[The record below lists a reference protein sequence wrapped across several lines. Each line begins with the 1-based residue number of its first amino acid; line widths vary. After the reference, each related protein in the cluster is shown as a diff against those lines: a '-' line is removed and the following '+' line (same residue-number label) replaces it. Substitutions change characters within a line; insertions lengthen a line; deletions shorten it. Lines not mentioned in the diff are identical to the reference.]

1 MNLFQENS
9 VFKDSPFGEH
19 WDKPIDQWAIPEFGY
34 AKILNKRNLII
45 ADKSDK
51 IPHGQADGYSAVINN
66 DGPKYTFKVY
76 SHPDGEKVL
85 QMYNEF
91 KINEKQPYEV
101 TVFIETNDGK
111 FDFGKIVR
119 VKFGP
124 AVIEDLKYKYLS
136 ELPWKDNDPEDI
148 AEKFIKAAWVNSV
161 SQQTK
166 DKVDNERKGADF
178 EDLLVKAI
186 QYEYDNKKFD
196 DFSWFI
202 LMIKGTEYV
211 GFKLSDW
218 CFSSAKWLRERKY
231 LEDKYWNGDLPE
243 KEFTPAFLPDSIFY
257 ENNEDRE
264 KALKEYFREPFIKLR
279 RYVGEK
285 IDGDGSFEKKLALE
299 LYSKINDLQE
309 VSDVLVENFLSE
321 IAIPD
326 DFYIESYIK
335 HVHAFEVGL
344 YNGIV
349 EFVAGICDLTA
360 IVVLVCRQ
368 ELGFRMTD
376 ALTEKFE
383 NFVNDLYY
391 KTIETLK
398 KIWQAIINLFKD
410 FEKWYEQFSEYDGKS
425 YKILK
430 ELGELIPDILTFVI
444 PVLKGSKAA
453 KIAKA
458 GEEVAE
464 ITEKTVVKEAV
475 EEISE
480 NEAKKIA
487 KTAKEALGNDELSK
501 GIDEIVAKT
510 ETEINNKTQVPEQLD
525 EVEIKKQSSKKIK
538 QAAKM
543 WDQFDY
549 EDLLKIPPKKKPCFL
564 EGTLVKTE
572 KGLISIENISI
583 GDKIYSYNF
592 DTKQSDLQMVSEV
605 YQNIAEIYL
614 QIKTENDII
623 GVTGQHRFWIPVQK
637 NWIMANGLQVG
648 MEFLSFD
655 NKLVTILSLEI
666 ISKTR
671 KTFNLEVETHHNYF
685 VGKDELLTHN
695 ATRPSKFASTEKFEF
710 EFYDFMNVD
719 RESLYVGQTTQGVGI
734 RYQQHELEFK
744 NNQTAK
750 AWFKEVE
757 GFFKIR
763 INGISGPFT
772 MTQYE
777 AAVTEMY
784 EINFRGGK
792 RNGSKGLFNKL
803 NPISRAKFDKYK
815 KIGSFN
821 PCKFYV

>member
-91 KINEKQPYEV
+91 KIDEKQPYEV

-257 ENNEDRE
+257 ENKEDRE

-464 ITEKTVVKEAV
+464 IAEKKAAKEVGEAATKELSEVEAQKIAKSAKEGIENGAAKVASDEASEKIQNEITEKTVIPLEEVLIKQDKKAPKRKAIRPKAEVSKVFKKTKDMSKVLSDYADDALILYPEAEFRPGAVAILEGKINGRIYQLV
-475 EEISE
+475 EYSGSRGLKA
-480 NEAKKIA
+480 N
-487 KTAKEALGNDELSK
+487 ELSK
-501 GIDEIVAKT
+501 KYHPLVKEWIESVPKNVRFKGTRGKCGENFTISEWLYEVERLKGIKQGKITIEQARKEFEGVVSKAMRIQNKDADNLLQGID
-510 ETEINNKTQVPEQLD
+510 
-525 EVEIKKQSSKKIK
+525 
-538 QAAKM
+538 
-543 WDQFDY
+543 
-549 EDLLKIPPKKKPCFL
+549 KPACGYCNPML
-564 EGTLVKTE
+564 EHF
-572 KGLISIENISI
+572 NI
-583 GDKIYSYNF
+583 
-592 DTKQSDLQMVSEV
+592 Q
-605 YQNIAEIYL
+605 
-614 QIKTENDII
+614 
-623 GVTGQHRFWIPVQK
+623 
-637 NWIMANGLQVG
+637 
-648 MEFLSFD
+648 EF
-655 NKLVTILSLEI
+655 
-666 ISKTR
+666 
-671 KTFNLEVETHHNYF
+671 
-685 VGKDELLTHN
+685 
-695 ATRPSKFASTEKFEF
+695 
-710 EFYDFMNVD
+710 
-719 RESLYVGQTTQGVGI
+719 
-734 RYQQHELEFK
+734 
-744 NNQTAK
+744 
-750 AWFKEVE
+750 
-757 GFFKIR
+757 
-763 INGISGPFT
+763 
-772 MTQYE
+772 
-777 AAVTEMY
+777 
-784 EINFRGGK
+784 
-792 RNGSKGLFNKL
+792 
-803 NPISRAKFDKYK
+803 
-815 KIGSFN
+815 
-821 PCKFYV
+821 